1 MPFKFY
7 LTSMWEWVA
16 NTGLSL
22 AILICI
28 AILIPRIGRLV
39 VRWATIKMNE
49 HEERRGEIAD
59 TEGYK
64 GRLAILGAL
73 VYIAE
78 AIAFFFVAIRILK
91 DFGFSTTGAAVP
103 ATVVSAAVAFGAQK
117 IIADFLAGFF
127 IITER
132 QYGVG
137 DWVILQ
143 NKDAPVEGT
152 VTAITL
158 RSTTVRTIN
167 GQEAVVP
174 NSVPLVAVNA
184 SSGWAKAQIDIPV
197 PLTAGDNTEDL
208 NALFDGCVN
217 RTLAKPEIAR
227 LVSDDA
233 DAVSILPA
241 LDLIPPTSAGVPWSI
256 QYRVLIRVEPGQQWT
271 VERALR
277 SAVMDEMWASYSRST
292 IESLPGLTRSS
303 GDSYHA
309 HGDGH
314 GDEHHGERSG
324 DGAHASTT
332 SGTDKATTGDN
343 TQALDTTRRWA
354 ATLQHEEDE
363 FEGRPTSSDVQGPAS
378 SETASGVGPNVG
390 ANGSGTASDSETVV
404 FPSASGSGSGSTSGS
419 TAETRVFSAE
429 DDTTAAERAAQASDH
444 GVNPT
449 DRGTSSADAS
459 DATTSKKAEDTR
471 TSLEKEAEDAQ
482 QNGLFRRIS
491 YERRI
496 QRLFSIGGRCRASTS
511 AIVLVLII
519 LVILQGL
526 TYDGG
531 DRGSGILAPSSFQS
545 RSDKKESDDKSESS
559 APTTP
564 ESNTHSE
571 NPTTEQDSNSEN
583 GSNTP
588 TTTPNRTQPTTTTT
602 NTENN
607 RNQQN
612 STNGNQNSGNNGNT
626 GSNSDEDNSGT
637 GGANQQDTDS
647 SNQGSGSGNSNSG
660 NDNSGQ
666 MNLSHGQGD
675 NNTASTMAP

>member
-28 AILIPRIGRLV
+28 ALLIPRIGRLV

-158 RSTTVRTIN
+158 RSTTVRTLN

-197 PLTAGDNTEDL
+197 PLTAGDSTEDL

-217 RTLAKPEIAR
+217 RTLARPEISR
-227 LVSDDA
+227 LVSDDP

-256 QYRVLIRVEPGQQWT
+256 KYRVLIRVEPGQQWT

-277 SAVMDEMWASYSRST
+277 SAVMDEMWTSYSRST
-292 IESLPGLTRSS
+292 IEGLPGLTRPTGNS
-303 GDSYHA
+303 HHR
-309 HGDGH
+309 HGDGRDDDALGH
-314 GDEHHGERSG
+314 
-324 DGAHASTT
+324 GAHASEASGKDTT
-332 SGTDKATTGDN
+332 TTGDD

-354 ATLQHEEDE
+354 AALKHEEDT
-363 FEGRPTSSDVQGPAS
+363 FEGRPTTSDVQGAS
-378 SETASGVGPNVG
+378 LSETTSGVGPHGDGVG
-390 ANGSGTASDSETVV
+390 SDSETVV
-404 FPSASGSGSGSTSGS
+404 FPSTPGSTS
-419 TAETRVFSAE
+419 ETRVFSAE

-444 GVNPT
+444 GVNPA

-459 DATTSKKAEDTR
+459 DTTTSKTADDTR

-482 QNGLFRRIS
+482 QNGLFRKIS

-559 APTTP
+559 APTTS
-564 ESNTHSE
+564 ESQTRSE
-571 NPTTEQDSNSEN
+571 TPTTERDTNSEN
-583 GSNTP
+583 GSSTP
-588 TTTPNRTQPTTTTT
+588 TTTPNRTQPTTTAT

-612 STNGNQNSGNNGNT
+612 STNGNQNSGNGGNA
-626 GSNSDEDNSGT
+626 GSNSNEDNSDN
-637 GGANQQDTDS
+637 GGANQQDTDTG
-647 SNQGSGSGNSNSG
+647 NQGSGSGNSNSG

>member
-303 GDSYHA
+303 GDSHHA
-309 HGDGH
+309 HGDGRDDKH
-314 GDEHHGERSG
+314 SG
-324 DGAHASTT
+324 DGAHASKA
-332 SGTDKATTGDN
+332 SGADKATSGDN

-363 FEGRPTSSDVQGPAS
+363 FEGRPTTSDVQGPAS
-378 SETASGVGPNVG
+378 SGTTSGGSGNAVG
-390 ANGSGTASDSETVV
+390 NGSGTASDSETVV
-404 FPSASGSGSGSTSGS
+404 FPSTSGSGSGSTV
-419 TAETRVFSAE
+419 ETRVFSAD
-429 DDTTAAERAAQASDH
+429 DDTAAAERAAQASDH

-531 DRGSGILAPSSFQS
+531 DRGSGVLAPSSFQS
-545 RSDKKESDDKSESS
+545 RSDKKDSDDKSESP

-571 NPTTEQDSNSEN
+571 NPTTERDSNSEN

-588 TTTPNRTQPTTTTT
+588 TTTPNRTQPTTTAT

-612 STNGNQNSGNNGNT
+612 STNGNQNSGNNGNA
-626 GSNSDEDNSGT
+626 GSNSNGDNSDN

-647 SNQGSGSGNSNSG
+647 SNQGSRSGNSNSG

>member
-217 RTLAKPEIAR
+217 RTLARPEIAR
-227 LVSDDA
+227 LVSDDP

-277 SAVMDEMWASYSRST
+277 STVMDEMWASYSRST
-292 IESLPGLTRSS
+292 IEGLPGVTQSL
-303 GDSYHA
+303 GDSQHR
-309 HGDGH
+309 DGV
-314 GDEHHGERSG
+314 GRADNPTGY
-324 DGAHASTT
+324 GAHAPKT
-332 SGTDKATTGDN
+332 SDTDTATNGEK

-354 ATLQHEEDE
+354 APLQHEEDE
-363 FEGRPTSSDVQGPAS
+363 FEGRSSATGVPWSISPKTTSGD
-378 SETASGVGPNVG
+378 GPNAG
-390 ANGSGTASDSETVV
+390 GNDSGSRTASDSETVV

-571 NPTTEQDSNSEN
+571 NPTTERDSNSEN

-588 TTTPNRTQPTTTTT
+588 TTTPNRTQPTTTAT

-647 SNQGSGSGNSNSG
+647 SNQGSGSGNSNTG

-666 MNLSHGQGD
+666 MNLSHAQGG

>member
-22 AILICI
+22 AILVCI

-217 RTLAKPEIAR
+217 RTLARPEIAR
-227 LVSDDA
+227 LVSDDP

-292 IESLPGLTRSS
+292 IEGLPGLTRPS
-303 GDSYHA
+303 GKSHHR
-309 HGDGH
+309 HGDKHHDDGH
-314 GDEHHGERSG
+314 GH
-324 DGAHASTT
+324 DGAHASKA
-332 SGTDKATTGDN
+332 SGSDSAGGSDN

-354 ATLQHEEDE
+354 AALQHEEDE
-363 FEGRPTSSDVQGPAS
+363 FEGRAPATDVPESTS
-378 SETASGVGPNVG
+378 SETTSAGDDTNAGS
-390 ANGSGTASDSETVV
+390 SGTASDSETVV
-404 FPSASGSGSGSTSGS
+404 FPSASGSASNSTSGS

-429 DDTTAAERAAQASDH
+429 DDTAAAERAAQASDH

-449 DRGTSSADAS
+449 DRGASADS
-459 DATTSKKAEDTR
+459 SGATTSKTAEDTR

-482 QNGLFRRIS
+482 QNGLFRKIS

-496 QRLFSIGGRCRASTS
+496 QRLFSIGGRCRASTT
-511 AIVLVLII
+511 AIVLVLVI

-545 RSDKKESDDKSESS
+545 HSDKKESDDKSESS

-564 ESNTHSE
+564 ESNPHSE
-571 NPTTEQDSNSEN
+571 NPTTERDSNSEN

-588 TTTPNRTQPTTTTT
+588 TTTPNRTQPTTTAT

-612 STNGNQNSGNNGNT
+612 STNGNQNSGNNGNN
-626 GSNSDEDNSGT
+626 GSNSTNDNSDN
-637 GGANQQDTDS
+637 GGANQQDTDT

-666 MNLSHGQGD
+666 MNLSHAQGD

>member
-28 AILIPRIGRLV
+28 ALLIPRIGRLV

-103 ATVVSAAVAFGAQK
+103 ATVVSAAVGFGAQK

-158 RSTTVRTIN
+158 RSTTVRTLN

-241 LDLIPPTSAGVPWSI
+241 RDLIPPTSAGVPWSI

-292 IESLPGLTRSS
+292 IEGLPGLTRPSGNSHHREGNRPGESAHDFSAHESRTSS
-303 GDSYHA
+303 
-309 HGDGH
+309 
-314 GDEHHGERSG
+314 
-324 DGAHASTT
+324 
-332 SGTDKATTGDN
+332 TDKPDSGDN
-343 TQALDTTRRWA
+343 TQALDTTHRWT

-363 FEGRPTSSDVQGPAS
+363 FEGRPPASDVYGPS
-378 SETASGVGPNVG
+378 S
-390 ANGSGTASDSETVV
+390 SGTTSGGGSHGDDAGSNSETVV
-404 FPSASGSGSGSTSGS
+404 FPSASGSTS
-419 TAETRVFSAE
+419 ETRVFSAE
-429 DDTTAAERAAQASDH
+429 DDTAAAERAAQESDH

-449 DRGTSSADAS
+449 DRGTSSGDPS
-459 DATTSKKAEDTR
+459 NTTTSKTAEDTR

-482 QNGLFRRIS
+482 QNGLFRKIS
-491 YERRI
+491 YERRL

-511 AIVLVLII
+511 AIVLVLIL

-545 RSDKKESDDKSESS
+545 HSDKKESGDKSESS

-571 NPTTEQDSNSEN
+571 NPTTERDSNSEN

-588 TTTPNRTQPTTTTT
+588 TTTPNRTQPTTTAT

-612 STNGNQNSGNNGNT
+612 STNGNQNSGNNGNA
-626 GSNSDEDNSGT
+626 GSNSNGDNSDN

>member
-16 NTGLSL
+16 DTGLSL

-158 RSTTVRTIN
+158 RSTTVRTLN

-197 PLTAGDNTEDL
+197 PLTAGDNIEDL
-208 NALFDGCVN
+208 NALFDSCVN
-217 RTLAKPEIAR
+217 RTLDRPEIAR
-227 LVSDDA
+227 LVSDDP

-241 LDLIPPTSAGVPWSI
+241 LDLVPPTSAGVPWSI

-277 SAVMDEMWASYSRST
+277 SAVMDELWASYSRST
-292 IESLPGLTRSS
+292 IENFPGLTRVS
-303 GDSYHA
+303 GDSHNQ
-309 HGDGH
+309 HDDG
-314 GDEHHGERSG
+314 RSST
-324 DGAHASTT
+324 GAHASKA
-332 SGTDKATTGDN
+332 SGTGKATTGDS

-354 ATLQHEEDE
+354 ATLQHEENE
-363 FEGRPTSSDVQGPAS
+363 FEGHPTTTDAPEPTSSEAI
-378 SETASGVGPNVG
+378 SGVGPNV
-390 ANGSGTASDSETVV
+390 NGNRSGTDSDSETVV
-404 FPSASGSGSGSTSGS
+404 FPSTSGS
-419 TAETRVFSAE
+419 TAETRVFSTE
-429 DDTTAAERAAQASDH
+429 DDTIAAERAAQASDH

-449 DRGTSSADAS
+449 DRGTSSTDDS
-459 DATTSKKAEDTR
+459 DTPTSKTAEDTR

-545 RSDKKESDDKSESS
+545 RSNTEESDDKSGSS
-559 APTTP
+559 APATP
-564 ESNTHSE
+564 ESQTHSE
-571 NPTTEQDSNSEN
+571 NPTTERDSNSEN

-588 TTTPNRTQPTTTTT
+588 TTTPNRTQPTTTAT

-612 STNGNQNSGNNGNT
+612 STNENQNSGNSGNT
-626 GSNSDEDNSGT
+626 GSNSNGDNSDNGGT
-637 GGANQQDTDS
+637 TQQDTDT

-660 NDNSGQ
+660 NANSDQ
-666 MNLSHGQGD
+666 MNLSHGQGG

>member
-1 MPFKFY
+1 M
-7 LTSMWEWVA
+7 A

-303 GDSYHA
+303 GDSHHA
-309 HGDGH
+309 HGDGRDDKH
-314 GDEHHGERSG
+314 SG
-324 DGAHASTT
+324 DGAHASKA
-332 SGTDKATTGDN
+332 SGADKATSGDN

-363 FEGRPTSSDVQGPAS
+363 FEGRPTTSDVQGPAS
-378 SETASGVGPNVG
+378 SGTTSGGSGNAVG
-390 ANGSGTASDSETVV
+390 NGSGTASDSETVV
-404 FPSASGSGSGSTSGS
+404 FPSTSGSGSGSTV
-419 TAETRVFSAE
+419 ETRVFSAD
-429 DDTTAAERAAQASDH
+429 DDTAAAERAAQASDH

-531 DRGSGILAPSSFQS
+531 DRGSGVLAPSSFQS
-545 RSDKKESDDKSESS
+545 RSDKKDSDDKSESP

-571 NPTTEQDSNSEN
+571 NPTTERDSNSEN

-612 STNGNQNSGNNGNT
+612 STNGNQNSGNNGNA
-626 GSNSDEDNSGT
+626 GSNSNGDNSDN

-647 SNQGSGSGNSNSG
+647 SNQGSRSGNSNSG

>member
-143 NKDAPVEGT
+143 NKDAPVDGT

-158 RSTTVRTIN
+158 RSTTVRTLN

-292 IESLPGLTRSS
+292 IDSLPGLTRSS
-303 GDSYHA
+303 GDSHHA
-309 HGDGH
+309 HGDGR
-314 GDEHHGERSG
+314 GNERRG
-324 DGAHASTT
+324 DGAHASKT
-332 SGTDKATTGDN
+332 SGTDKATSGND

-363 FEGRPTSSDVQGPAS
+363 FEGWPTASDVHGSAS
-378 SETASGVGPNVG
+378 SGTTSGGVGNVG
-390 ANGSGTASDSETVV
+390 GNDSGTASDSETVV
-404 FPSASGSGSGSTSGS
+404 FPSTAGS
-419 TAETRVFSAE
+419 TAKTRVFSAE
-429 DDTTAAERAAQASDH
+429 DDTAAAERAAQASDH

-449 DRGTSSADAS
+449 DRGTSSTDAS
-459 DATTSKKAEDTR
+459 GTTTSKTAEDTR

-482 QNGLFRRIS
+482 QNGLFRKIS
-491 YERRI
+491 YDRRI
-496 QRLFSIGGRCRASTS
+496 QRLFSIGGRCRASTT

-545 RSDKKESDDKSESS
+545 HSDKKESDDKSESS

-571 NPTTEQDSNSEN
+571 NPTTERDSSSEN

-588 TTTPNRTQPTTTTT
+588 TTTPNRTQPTTTATD
-602 NTENN
+602 TENN

-612 STNGNQNSGNNGNT
+612 STNGNQNSGNNGNA
-626 GSNSDEDNSGT
+626 GSNSNGDNSDN

>member
-143 NKDAPVEGT
+143 NKNAPVEGT

-158 RSTTVRTIN
+158 RSTTVRTLN

-197 PLTAGDNTEDL
+197 PLTAGDSTEDL

-227 LVSDDA
+227 LVSDDP

-256 QYRVLIRVEPGQQWT
+256 KYRVLIRVEPGQQWT

-292 IESLPGLTRSS
+292 IDGLPGLTWPS
-303 GDSYHA
+303 GNSHHR
-309 HGDGH
+309 HGDGRDDDALGH
-314 GDEHHGERSG
+314 
-324 DGAHASTT
+324 GAHASEASGKDTTTT
-332 SGTDKATTGDN
+332 SDD

-354 ATLQHEEDE
+354 TTLQREEDE
-363 FEGRPTSSDVQGPAS
+363 FEGRPTTEDAQGAAS
-378 SETASGVGPNVG
+378 SETANGGIGNVGPTASG
-390 ANGSGTASDSETVV
+390 NGSGTANDSETVV
-404 FPSASGSGSGSTSGS
+404 FPSASGSTSGS
-419 TAETRVFSAE
+419 TAETRVFSPE
-429 DDTTAAERAAQASDH
+429 DDTAAAERAAQASDH
-444 GVNPT
+444 GVNPS

-545 RSDKKESDDKSESS
+545 RSDTKESDDKSESS

-571 NPTTEQDSNSEN
+571 NPTTERDSNSEN

-588 TTTPNRTQPTTTTT
+588 TTTPNRTQPTTTAP
-602 NTENN
+602 NTDNN

-612 STNGNQNSGNNGNT
+612 STNGNQNSGNNGNA
-626 GSNSDEDNSGT
+626 GSNSNGDNSDN

>member
-1 MPFKFY
+1 MPFNFY

-208 NALFDGCVN
+208 NTLFDGCVN

-292 IESLPGLTRSS
+292 IEGLPGLTQSS
-303 GDSYHA
+303 GESHNA
-309 HGDGH
+309 HGDGRDD
-314 GDEHHGERSG
+314 GHHGGRSG
-324 DGAHASTT
+324 DGTHASTT
-332 SGTDKATTGDN
+332 SGTDKTTSGND

-363 FEGRPTSSDVQGPAS
+363 FEGRPTSSDAQGAAS
-378 SETASGVGPNVG
+378 SETIFGVGPNAGGNV
-390 ANGSGTASDSETVV
+390 SGTASDSETVV
-404 FPSASGSGSGSTSGS
+404 FPSASGSGSGST
-419 TAETRVFSAE
+419 AETRVFSAE
-429 DDTTAAERAAQASDH
+429 DDSAAAERAAQASDH

-449 DRGTSSADAS
+449 DRGISSADAS
-459 DATTSKKAEDTR
+459 DATTSKTAEDTR

-482 QNGLFRRIS
+482 QNGLFRKIS
-491 YERRI
+491 YDRRI
-496 QRLFSIGGRCRASTS
+496 QRLFSIGGRCRASTT

-531 DRGSGILAPSSFQS
+531 DRGSGVLAPSSFQS
-545 RSDKKESDDKSESS
+545 HSDKKESDDKSESS

-564 ESNTHSE
+564 ESNTRSE
-571 NPTTEQDSNSEN
+571 NPTTGRDSTSEN

-588 TTTPNRTQPTTTTT
+588 TTTPNRTHPTTTAT

-607 RNQQN
+607 RNQHN
-612 STNGNQNSGNNGNT
+612 STNGNQNSGNNGNA
-626 GSNSDEDNSGT
+626 GSNSNGDNSDN

-675 NNTASTMAP
+675 NTTASTMAP

>member
-197 PLTAGDNTEDL
+197 PLTAGDNTADL

-292 IESLPGLTRSS
+292 IESLPGFTRSS
-303 GDSYHA
+303 GHSRHA
-309 HGDGH
+309 HGNGGDNGHHDG
-314 GDEHHGERSG
+314 RRG
-324 DGAHASTT
+324 DGAHGSTT
-332 SGTDKATTGDN
+332 SDKDKATSDDN

-354 ATLQHEEDE
+354 ATLQREEDE
-363 FEGRPTSSDVQGPAS
+363 FEGRPTTEDVQGAAS
-378 SETASGVGPNVG
+378 SETANGGIGNVGPTASG
-390 ANGSGTASDSETVV
+390 NGSGPASDSETVV
-404 FPSASGSGSGSTSGS
+404 FPSASGSTSGS
-419 TAETRVFSAE
+419 TAGTRVFSAE
-429 DDTTAAERAAQASDH
+429 DDTAAAERAAQASDH

-571 NPTTEQDSNSEN
+571 NPTTERDSNSEN

-588 TTTPNRTQPTTTTT
+588 TTTPNRTQPTTTAT

-612 STNGNQNSGNNGNT
+612 STNGNQNSGNNGNA
-626 GSNSDEDNSGT
+626 GSNSNGDNSDN

-647 SNQGSGSGNSNSG
+647 SNQGSESGNSNSG